1 MISREINF
9 WYKGVRTMELVERM
23 LKGDRL
29 ALAKL
34 ITLVE
39 NRSSEISQI
48 MTCLYPHTG
57 KAHVI
62 GITGSP
68 GVGKSSLVDKLI
80 ALLRKRDVKIG
91 VIAVDPSSPFS
102 GGALLG
108 DRIRMQSHSTDPGV
122 FIRSMA
128 CRGHLGGLAFATQD
142 TTLLL
147 DAFGYEVILIETV
160 GVGQSEVSIAQAA
173 DTTLLVTMPST
184 GDTIQVMKAGIME
197 IGDIFVVNKA
207 DQEGA
212 DKTVIE
218 LESMLMLGY
227 QSRDWIPPIVRTV
240 ATNGDGIEELWD
252 KIQEH
257 QKFLSQHSRL
267 KERRL
272 AQIKGE
278 IHNIITEKVEK
289 KIWDGL
295 MTDTRFM
302 ELLEKVG
309 SRELDPYTAA
319 DSLWEALK

>member
-1 MISREINF
+1 
-9 WYKGVRTMELVERM
+9 MELVERM

-39 NRSSEISQI
+39 NRVPEVAQI
-48 MTCLYPHTG
+48 ITSLYPYTG
-57 KAHVI
+57 KAHII

-80 ALLRKRDVKIG
+80 TLLRKKDKKIG

-142 TTLLL
+142 TALLL
-147 DAFGYEVILIETV
+147 DAFGYEIILIETV
-160 GVGQSEVSIAQAA
+160 GVGQSEVAIAQAA
-173 DTTLLVTMPST
+173 DTTLLVTMPSS
-184 GDTIQVMKAGIME
+184 GDAIQVMKAGIME

-207 DQEGA
+207 DQEGV

-218 LESMLMLGY
+218 LETMLMLGA
-227 QSRDWIPPIVRTV
+227 QEREWVPPIVRTI
-240 ATNGDGIEELWD
+240 ANNGEGIEELWD

-257 QKFLSQHSRL
+257 KNFLSQQSRL

-272 AQIKGE
+272 TQIRGE
-278 IHNIITEKVEK
+278 IYNIITERIEK
-289 KIWDGL
+289 EIWEGL
-295 MTDTRFM
+295 LRKGHFQD
-302 ELLEKVG
+302 LLDRVAA
-309 SRELDPYTAA
+309 REVDPYTAA
-319 DSLWEALK
+319 DSIWKALK

>member
-1 MISREINF
+1 
-9 WYKGVRTMELVERM
+9 MELVERM

-39 NRSSEISQI
+39 NRSPEISNI
-48 MTCLYPHTG
+48 MTSIYPHTG

-62 GITGSP
+62 GITGAP
-68 GVGKSSLVDKLI
+68 GVGKSSLVDRLI
-80 ALLRKRDVKIG
+80 ASLRKKDIKIG

-108 DRIRMQSHSTDPGV
+108 DRIRMQSHATDPGV

-142 TTLLL
+142 TSLLL
-147 DAFGYEVILIETV
+147 DAFGYEIILIETV
-160 GVGQSEVSIAQAA
+160 GVGQSEISIAQAA

-218 LESMLMLGY
+218 LETMLMLGG
-227 QSRDWIPPIVRTV
+227 QARDWVPPIVKTV
-240 ATNGDGIEELWD
+240 ASNGEGVEELWD
-252 KIQEH
+252 EIQAH
-257 QKFLSQHSRL
+257 KRFLFQDSRM
-267 KERRL
+267 KERRI

-278 IHNIITEKVEK
+278 IHNIISEKLEK
-289 KIWDGL
+289 RIWENL
-295 MTDTRFM
+295 LTDTSFAQ
-302 ELLEKVG
+302 LLEKVE
-309 SRELDPYTAA
+309 SRELDPYAAA
-319 DSLWEALK
+319 DSLWEAIK

>member
-1 MISREINF
+1 
-9 WYKGVRTMELVERM
+9 MELVERM

-39 NRSSEISQI
+39 NRSPEISNI
-48 MTCLYPHTG
+48 MTSIYPHTG

-62 GITGSP
+62 GITGAP
-68 GVGKSSLVDKLI
+68 GVGKSSLVDRLI
-80 ALLRKRDVKIG
+80 ASLRKKDIKIG

-108 DRIRMQSHSTDPGV
+108 DRIRMQSHATDPGV

-142 TTLLL
+142 TSLLL
-147 DAFGYEVILIETV
+147 DAFGYEIILIETV
-160 GVGQSEVSIAQAA
+160 GVGQSEISIAQAA

-218 LESMLMLGY
+218 LETMLMLGG
-227 QSRDWIPPIVRTV
+227 QARDWAPPIVKTV
-240 ATNGDGIEELWD
+240 ASNGEGVEELWD
-252 KIQEH
+252 GIQAH
-257 QKFLSQHSRL
+257 KRFLFQDSRM
-267 KERRL
+267 KERRI

-278 IHNIITEKVEK
+278 IHNIISEKLEK
-289 KIWDGL
+289 RIWENL
-295 MTDTRFM
+295 LTDTRFAQ
-302 ELLEKVG
+302 LLEKVE
-309 SRELDPYTAA
+309 SRELDPYAAA
-319 DSLWEALK
+319 DSLWEAIK

>member
-1 MISREINF
+1 
-9 WYKGVRTMELVERM
+9 MELVERM

-39 NRSSEISQI
+39 NRSPEISNI
-48 MTCLYPHTG
+48 MARLYPHTG

-62 GITGSP
+62 GITGAP
-68 GVGKSSLVDKLI
+68 GVGKSSLVDKII
-80 ALLRKRDVKIG
+80 ASLRKKDIKIG

-108 DRIRMQSHSTDPGV
+108 DRIRMQSHATDPGV

-142 TTLLL
+142 TALLL
-147 DAFGYEVILIETV
+147 DAFGYEIILIETV
-160 GVGQSEVSIAQAA
+160 GVGQSEISIAQAA
-173 DTTLLVTMPST
+173 DTTVLVTMPST

-212 DKTVIE
+212 DKTVVE
-218 LESMLMLGY
+218 LETMLMLGT
-227 QSRDWIPPIVRTV
+227 QTRDWTPPIVKTI
-240 ATNGDGIEELWD
+240 ASNGEGIEELWD
-252 KIQEH
+252 RIQGH
-257 QKFLSQHSRL
+257 KKFLSQDSRL
-267 KERRL
+267 KERHI

-278 IHNIITEKVEK
+278 IHNIIAEKLEK
-289 KIWDGL
+289 RIWDGL
-295 MTDTRFM
+295 LNDTRFAQ
-302 ELLEKVG
+302 LLEKIEN
-309 SRELDPYTAA
+309 RELDPYTAVEA
-319 DSLWEALK
+319 LWEALK

>member
-1 MISREINF
+1 
-9 WYKGVRTMELVERM
+9 MELVDRM

-39 NRSSEISQI
+39 NRSPEISNI
-48 MTCLYPHTG
+48 MTLLYPYTG

-62 GITGSP
+62 GITGAP

-80 ALLRKRDVKIG
+80 ASLRKEGLKIG

-128 CRGHLGGLAFATQD
+128 CRGHLGGLAFASQD
-142 TTLLL
+142 TALLL
-147 DAFGYEVILIETV
+147 DAFGYEIILIETV
-160 GVGQSEVSIAQAA
+160 GVGQSEISIAQAA

-207 DQEGA
+207 DQEGV

-218 LESMLMLGY
+218 LETMLMLGY
-227 QSRDWIPPIVRTV
+227 QARDWSPPIVKTI
-240 ATNGDGIEELWD
+240 ASNGEGVEELWD
-252 KIQEH
+252 KIQGH
-257 QKFLSQHSRL
+257 KRFLSQDTRL

-272 AQIKGE
+272 AQIKEE
-278 IHNIITEKVEK
+278 IHNIIAEKLEK
-289 KIWDGL
+289 RIWDGL
-295 MTDTRFM
+295 VTDARFAQ
-302 ELLEKVG
+302 LLEKVEN
-309 SRELDPYTAA
+309 RELDPYAA
-319 DSLWEALK
+319 AESLWEALK